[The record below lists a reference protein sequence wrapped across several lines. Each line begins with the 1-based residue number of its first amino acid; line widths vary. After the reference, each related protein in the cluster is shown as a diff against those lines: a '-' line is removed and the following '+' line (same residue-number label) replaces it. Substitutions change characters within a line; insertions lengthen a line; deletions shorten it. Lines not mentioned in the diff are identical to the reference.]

1 MGLRKNFTGWELSN
15 MEFAVDFHIHS
26 ALSPCGDEDMT
37 PNNIVNMAL
46 LKGLDI
52 IAVTD
57 HNSCSN
63 LPAVMEAARENGLM
77 VIPGME
83 VQTREEVHIICLFK
97 RMEGAMKFAEIVYNS
112 LPGIKNNEE
121 IFGRQLIFNKLDEII
136 GQEDKLLLSSTVLSV
151 NDVFVLV
158 RGLGGIC
165 IPAHVDKQGFS
176 IITNLGFIPPNLKVK
191 TIEISK
197 KNTPAAV
204 FKKYPFLS
212 KFNYIIS
219 SDAHYLQDISERDF
233 FIELDCL
240 SVSELF
246 GKLDCK

>member
-1 MGLRKNFTGWELSN
+1 MK
-15 MEFAVDFHIHS
+15 FAVDFHIHT

-37 PNNIVNMAL
+37 PCNIVNMAI

-63 LPAVMEAARENGLM
+63 LPAVMEAAKENGLM

-83 VQTREEVHIICLFK
+83 VQTKEEVHILCLFK

-112 LPGIKNNEE
+112 LPNIKNNEE
-121 IFGRQLIFNKLDEII
+121 IFGRQLIFNNLDEIVAK
-136 GQEDKLLLSSTVLSV
+136 EDKLLLSSTVLSV
-151 NDVFVLV
+151 NDVFILV

-165 IPAHVDKQGFS
+165 IPAHVDRQGFS
-176 IITNLGFIPPNLKVK
+176 IITNLGFIPPDLKVK

-197 KNTPAAV
+197 KSTPETV
-204 FKKYPFLS
+204 LRKYPFLN
-212 KFNYIIS
+212 KFKYIVS
-219 SDAHYLQDISERDF
+219 SDAHYLQDISEREF
-233 FIELDCL
+233 FIELDFL

-246 GKLDCK
+246 DELNMSL

>member
-1 MGLRKNFTGWELSN
+1 
-15 MEFAVDFHIHS
+15 MEFAVDFHIHT
-26 ALSPCGDEDMT
+26 ALSPCADEDMT
-37 PNNIVNMAL
+37 PSNIVNMAL

-63 LPAVMEAARENGLM
+63 LPAVMEVARENGLM

-83 VQTREEVHIICLFK
+83 VQTKEEVHIVCLFK
-97 RMEGAMKFAEIVYNS
+97 RIEGAVKFAEIVYNS
-112 LPGIKNNEE
+112 LPDIKNNEE
-121 IFGRQLIFNKLDEII
+121 VFGQQLIINAKDEII
-136 GQEDKLLLSSTVLSV
+136 GKEDKLLLSSAALSV
-151 NDVFVLV
+151 NDVFILV

-165 IPAHVDKQGFS
+165 IPAHVDRPGFS

-197 KNTPAAV
+197 KFTPEEA

-212 KFNYIIS
+212 KFNYIVS
-219 SDAHYLQDISERDF
+219 SDAHYLEDISEREF

-246 GKLDCK
+246 DKLEAK

>member
-1 MGLRKNFTGWELSN
+1 MK
-15 MEFAVDFHIHS
+15 FAVDFHIHT

-37 PNNIVNMAL
+37 PCNIVNMAI

-63 LPAVMEAARENGLM
+63 LPAVMEAAKENGLM

-83 VQTREEVHIICLFK
+83 VQTKEEVHILCLFK

-112 LPGIKNNEE
+112 LPNIKNNEE
-121 IFGRQLIFNKLDEII
+121 IFGRQLIFNNLDERVAK
-136 GQEDKLLLSSTVLSV
+136 EDKLLLSSTVLSV
-151 NDVFVLV
+151 NDVFILV

-165 IPAHVDKQGFS
+165 IPAHVDRQGFS
-176 IITNLGFIPPNLKVK
+176 IITNLGFIPPDLKVK

-197 KNTPAAV
+197 KSTPETV
-204 FKKYPFLS
+204 LRKYPFLN
-212 KFNYIIS
+212 KFKYIVS
-219 SDAHYLQDISERDF
+219 SDAHYLQDISEREF
-233 FIELDCL
+233 FIELDFL

-246 GKLDCK
+246 DELNMSL